1 MIDSLMAPEAARAS
15 AGSGEKGRVHV
26 VVRAAAE
33 GTVLLKANLPR
44 AGVVP
49 KVRQDL
55 RDARPGGYAVDLI
68 LDDMLLEDTYEVQD
82 ERLELSA
89 TYRTVFALGDLF
101 TGFECEIPW
110 DEGDI
115 PPGTTWVPVFNHN
128 AYKERKRPW
137 KLGYKLVTV
146 PETTSDTA
154 GE

>member
-1 MIDSLMAPEAARAS
+1 MAPEAARAS
-15 AGSGEKGRVHV
+15 A

-33 GTVLLKANLPR
+33 GTVLLEADLPR

-49 KVRQDL
+49 KVRQDM

-68 LDDMLLEDTYEVQD
+68 LDDMLLEDTYEVQG

-89 TYRTVFALGDLF
+89 TYRTVFAIGDLF

-115 PPGTTWVPVFNHN
+115 PPGTTWVPAFSQ
-128 AYKERKRPW
+128 
-137 KLGYKLVTV
+137 GTYKLVTV
-146 PETTSDTA
+146 PETI
-154 GE
+154 